1 MLGQDSLPA
10 GHTCRVTGGRLGY
23 FGPSPP
29 PEAWHPWPTP
39 RFWALGSALPTSPL
53 LLRVGRGEG
62 GRIRASQRIIPVTL
76 MGCGT
81 RWAGQWVGVAGGGQ
95 IRDPGRVEGIRSA
108 GQGRPQTP
116 GLEGGAKRRPPDP
129 ALWHIGG
136 VAAHPPRS
144 HGPWAPL
151 IHCPGPSRG
160 PDALSTAGGVQP
172 GVGSGAPTESPR
184 SPGPWTLGRRLFALS
199 PGKDAQPSELRGF
212 GPAQDPEGRLLC
224 TEMEGRGTRSGGPF
238 PCFEPRP
245 ERPRGRRL
253 SLPSSGRPPEA
264 VEYRLPA
271 HLFRLA
277 SPMTMLDS

>member
-81 RWAGQWVGVAGGGQ
+81 RWAGQWVGAAGGGQ

-136 VAAHPPRS
+136 VAADPPRS

-151 IHCPGPSRG
+151 IHCPGPS
-160 PDALSTAGGVQP
+160 ALSTAGVMN
-172 GVGSGAPTESPR
+172 AES
-184 SPGPWTLGRRLFALS
+184 
-199 PGKDAQPSELRGF
+199 
-212 GPAQDPEGRLLC
+212 
-224 TEMEGRGTRSGGPF
+224 
-238 PCFEPRP
+238 
-245 ERPRGRRL
+245 
-253 SLPSSGRPPEA
+253 
-264 VEYRLPA
+264 
-271 HLFRLA
+271 
-277 SPMTMLDS
+277 